1 MTNETANEAGQ
12 AEEIQKQITQALEEL
27 DRIRN
32 QRQSIT
38 TPEDLQAAERAII
51 KATDK
56 LAALMTG
63 LKIQQAVDS
72 DDLKEKADQL
82 IQSIPGKLKNQGKRL
97 ITIQTSRGEPG
108 KGSRFVFQPQKEK
121 EEKKIGPCRDSLYPG
136 LWLVGGVRSMHPVH
150 VIGGQHAGG
159 HAQFV

>member
-1 MTNETANEAGQ
+1 MTQETPNEAGQ
-12 AEEIQKQITQALEEL
+12 VQEIQKQINQALEEL

-38 TPEDLQAAERAII
+38 TPAELQAAEQAII
-51 KATDK
+51 EATDK

-82 IQSIPGKLKNQGKRL
+82 VQSMPGKFKNQGKRL
-97 ITIQTSRGEPG
+97 VSIQTSRGEPV
-108 KGSRFVFQPQKEK
+108 KVSAQYFSR
-121 EEKKIGPCRDSLYPG
+121 KKKKKKKK
-136 LWLVGGVRSMHPVH
+136 
-150 VIGGQHAGG
+150 
-159 HAQFV
+159 

>member
-1 MTNETANEAGQ
+1 MDIEPGDGIMTNETPNEPGQ

-82 IQSIPGKLKNQGKRL
+82 IQSMPGKLKHQGKRL
-97 ITIQTSRGEPG
+97 VTIQTSRGEPV
-108 KGSRFVFQPQKEK
+108 KVAAPYFSR
-121 EEKKIGPCRDSLYPG
+121 KKKKKKKK
-136 LWLVGGVRSMHPVH
+136 
-150 VIGGQHAGG
+150 
-159 HAQFV
+159 

>member
-97 ITIQTSRGEPG
+97 ITIQTSRGEPV
-108 KGSRFVFQPQKEK
+108 KVAASYFSR
-121 EEKKIGPCRDSLYPG
+121 KKKKKKKK
-136 LWLVGGVRSMHPVH
+136 
-150 VIGGQHAGG
+150 
-159 HAQFV
+159 

>member
-1 MTNETANEAGQ
+1 MTNEKPNEPGQ

-27 DRIRN
+27 DQIRN

-82 IQSIPGKLKNQGKRL
+82 IQSMPGKLKHQGKRRV
-97 ITIQTSRGEPG
+97 TIQTSRGETV
-108 KGSRFVFQPQKEK
+108 KVAAAYFSRKKKQK
-121 EEKKIGPCRDSLYPG
+121 KKK
-136 LWLVGGVRSMHPVH
+136 
-150 VIGGQHAGG
+150 
-159 HAQFV
+159 

>member
-1 MTNETANEAGQ
+1 MTKETANEAGQ

-72 DDLKEKADQL
+72 DGLKEKADQL
-82 IQSIPGKLKNQGKRL
+82 IQSMPGKLKNQGKRL
-97 ITIQTSRGEPG
+97 VAIQTSRGEPV
-108 KGSRFVFQPQKEK
+108 KVAAPYFSR
-121 EEKKIGPCRDSLYPG
+121 KKKKKKKK
-136 LWLVGGVRSMHPVH
+136 
-150 VIGGQHAGG
+150 
-159 HAQFV
+159 

>member
-1 MTNETANEAGQ
+1 MVEETPKEAGQ
-12 AEEIQKQITQALEEL
+12 AEEIQKQINRALEEL
-27 DRIRN
+27 DQIRN

-72 DDLKEKADQL
+72 DELKENADEL
-82 IQSIPGKLKNQGKRL
+82 LQSIPGKLKNQGKRL
-97 ITIQTSRGEPG
+97 VAIQTSRGAPV
-108 KGSRFVFQPQKEK
+108 KVAAAYYSR
-121 EEKKIGPCRDSLYPG
+121 KKKKKKKK
-136 LWLVGGVRSMHPVH
+136 
-150 VIGGQHAGG
+150 
-159 HAQFV
+159 

>member
-1 MTNETANEAGQ
+1 MTNETPNEPGQ

-82 IQSIPGKLKNQGKRL
+82 IQSMPGKLKHQGKRL
-97 ITIQTSRGEPG
+97 VTIQTSRGEPV
-108 KGSRFVFQPQKEK
+108 KVAAPYFSR
-121 EEKKIGPCRDSLYPG
+121 KKKKKKKK
-136 LWLVGGVRSMHPVH
+136 
-150 VIGGQHAGG
+150 
-159 HAQFV
+159 